1 MRLLSGR
8 AGCCTLGRGAPAGGF
23 GVFRMIPRFFWNVD
37 FQWTDSRRLFGGGF
51 EDMEHEGCGGG
62 LLGGVLLV
70 RRVVAKASE
79 CVSPLRLDGTSRMV
93 GRRLACRDAAGSR
106 ARHSTREIVPQPAR
120 SSLNPRARTSSRR
133 ARGLSDVL
141 GGYPTI
147 SRTAAPGAAA
157 PRTSRC
163 AFHPRERRLDHRGPA
178 ERKWP
183 EQESATM
190 SPLNKLHGQ
199 DSIVEGGDDVA
210 AYPGAQKLSL

>member
-8 AGCCTLGRGAPAGGF
+8 AGCCTLDRGAPAGGF

-51 EDMEHEGCGGG
+51 EDMGREGCGDG

-79 CVSPLRLDGTSRMV
+79 CVSPLRLDGASRMV

-120 SSLNPRARTSSRR
+120 SSLNPRARHSGRR
-133 ARGLSDVL
+133 ARGLSDDL

-157 PRTSRC
+157 PRASRC
-163 AFHPRERRLDHRGPA
+163 AFHPRERRLDGGQTA
-178 ERKWP
+178 FKC
-183 EQESATM
+183 SKKNAAM
-190 SPLNKLHGQ
+190 NPLNNLPGWRRAPGC
-199 DSIVEGGDDVA
+199 GGV
-210 AYPGAQKLSL
+210 SHR

>member
-8 AGCCTLGRGAPAGGF
+8 AGCCTLDRGAPAGGF

-106 ARHSTREIVPQPAR
+106 ARHSTRDIVPQPAR

-133 ARGLSDVL
+133 SRGLSDDL
-141 GGYPTI
+141 GGYPTF
-147 SRTAAPGAAA
+147 SRVTRRSRGPRRPAPPRPGRRDAHFTLENDGWTVVKRHSSA
-157 PRTSRC
+157 PRRT
-163 AFHPRERRLDHRGPA
+163 PP
-178 ERKWP
+178 
-183 EQESATM
+183 
-190 SPLNKLHGQ
+190 
-199 DSIVEGGDDVA
+199 
-210 AYPGAQKLSL
+210 